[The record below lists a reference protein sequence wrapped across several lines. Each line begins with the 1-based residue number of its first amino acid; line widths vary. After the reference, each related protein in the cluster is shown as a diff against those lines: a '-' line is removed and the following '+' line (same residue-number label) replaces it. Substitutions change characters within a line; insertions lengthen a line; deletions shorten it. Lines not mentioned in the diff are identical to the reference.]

1 MPAAK
6 PDAKPATKPQAKSQ
20 ADLSLRRQ
28 PSQARAQQTMQ
39 TLFKAAAQILD
50 KEGEGGLTTNKVAAA
65 AGFSIGTL
73 YQYFPSKEVLVRA
86 MAARGQEMVLQEL
99 GRYLSELETLPHV
112 RDLDGRELLGQAIR
126 ILVRAM
132 AARGQE
138 MVLQELGRYLS
149 ELETLPHVR
158 DLDGRELLGQA
169 LRILVRGFAT
179 GKGLSQSL
187 IRLCWT
193 LEKPDETASAVRQ
206 VADRL
211 AIFFERIGHPALQ
224 TPSPAQLFVLTRSVI
239 GTLRSASLEKSP
251 LLGSPAFEEALVQM
265 AWALLARPQALQA
278 VGLALG
284 ARPIK

>member
-1 MPAAK
+1 MPPAQPAAK
-6 PDAKPATKPQAKSQ
+6 IKAPS
-20 ADLSLRRQ
+20 SLRRQ

-86 MAARGQEMVLQEL
+86 MAARGQEMVLHEL
-99 GRYLSELETLPHV
+99 GRYLSELETLPDV
-112 RDLDGRELLGQAIR
+112 RERDARELLGQAIR
-126 ILVRAM
+126 IL
-132 AARGQE
+132 
-138 MVLQELGRYLS
+138 L
-149 ELETLPHVR
+149 
-158 DLDGRELLGQA
+158 
-169 LRILVRGFAT
+169 RGFAT

-187 IRLCWT
+187 IHLCWT
-193 LEKPDETASAVRQ
+193 LEQPQETASAVRQ

-211 AIFFERIGHPALQ
+211 AIFFERIDHPALHM
-224 TPSPAQLFVLTRSVI
+224 PSPAQLFVLTRSVI

-265 AWALLARPQALQA
+265 AWSLLARQPAHQAA
-278 VGLALG
+278 GLALG
-284 ARPIK
+284 ARPIE

>member
-1 MPAAK
+1 MPAAQPAKK
-6 PDAKPATKPQAKSQ
+6 PSNKPQAKLQ

-99 GRYLSELETLPHV
+99 GRYLSELETMADV
-112 RDLDGRELLGQAIR
+112 RQLDGRELLGQAI
-126 ILVRAM
+126 
-132 AARGQE
+132 
-138 MVLQELGRYLS
+138 
-149 ELETLPHVR
+149 
-158 DLDGRELLGQA
+158 
-169 LRILVRGFAT
+169 RILVRGFAT

-187 IRLCWT
+187 IHLCWT
-193 LEKPDETASAVRQ
+193 LEKPQETASAVRQ

-211 AIFFERIGHPALQ
+211 AIFFERIDHPAQ
-224 TPSPAQLFVLTRSVI
+224 QSRPSQRVAH
-239 GTLRSASLEKSP
+239 
-251 LLGSPAFEEALVQM
+251 
-265 AWALLARPQALQA
+265 
-278 VGLALG
+278 
-284 ARPIK
+284 

>member
-1 MPAAK
+1 MST
-6 PDAKPATKPQAKSQ
+6 AKPATKSQAKLQ

-99 GRYLSELETLPHV
+99 GRYLSELETLPNV
-112 RDLDGRELLGQAIR
+112 RELDGRELLGQAI
-126 ILVRAM
+126 
-132 AARGQE
+132 
-138 MVLQELGRYLS
+138 
-149 ELETLPHVR
+149 
-158 DLDGRELLGQA
+158 
-169 LRILVRGFAT
+169 RILVRGFAT

-187 IRLCWT
+187 IHLCWT

-211 AIFFERIGHPALQ
+211 AIFFERIDHPALQ
-224 TPSPAQLFVLTRSVI
+224 SPSPAQLFVLTRSVI

-251 LLGSPAFEEALVQM
+251 LLGSPAFEETLVQM
-265 AWALLARPQALQA
+265 SWALLARPHAQATQA
-278 VGLALG
+278 AGLALG
-284 ARPIK
+284 TRPMA

>member
-6 PDAKPATKPQAKSQ
+6 PVAKPATRPQAKPQ

-99 GRYLSELETLPHV
+99 GRYLSELETLPNV
-112 RDLDGRELLGQAIR
+112 RELDGRELLGKAI
-126 ILVRAM
+126 
-132 AARGQE
+132 
-138 MVLQELGRYLS
+138 
-149 ELETLPHVR
+149 
-158 DLDGRELLGQA
+158 
-169 LRILVRGFAT
+169 RILVRGFAT

-187 IRLCWT
+187 IHLCWT

-206 VADRL
+206 VSDRL
-211 AIFFERIGHPALQ
+211 AIFFERIDHPALQ
-224 TPSPAQLFVLTRSVI
+224 VPSSAQLFVLTRSVI
-239 GTLRSASLEKSP
+239 GTLRSASLEKSA
-251 LLGSPAFEEALVQM
+251 LLGSRAFEEALVQM
-265 AWALLARPQALQA
+265 AWALLARPQAIQA
-278 VGLALG
+278 AGLALG
-284 ARPIK
+284 ARPIR